1 VGRAAV
7 LRRQHHRRLPGVDE
21 VPWRE
26 DAPLPVVAG
35 HQIPVFKKSA
45 ELFATLT
52 GDSAGFDA
60 VSLRIGTIWGLAVLR
75 ASPPAQ
81 RGGLGRGP
89 RSHPAPAATYASEI
103 GSAAFGQG
111 DLMGTVG
118 PAGLAADEI
127 VRRLGTLEFDDLTEG
142 ERAPGARCAAAAV
155 LSPRGGRCQA
165 AALNGHRALRF
176 ARCMLEKPPCLGA
189 NAQRSGGQPQG
200 SSTRANSVGVDGCG
214 CSSVCSNPSRS
225 SMR

>member
-7 LRRQHHRRLPGVDE
+7 LRRQHHRRVRGVDE

-26 DAPLPVVAG
+26 NAPLPVVAG
-35 HQIPVFKKSA
+35 HQIPVFKKTA

-60 VSLRIGTIWGLAVLR
+60 VSLRIGTIRGAPRPARLAVLR

-81 RGGLGRGP
+81 RGGLGQGP

-103 GSAAFGQG
+103 GSAAFGQS

-127 VRRLGTLEFDDLTEG
+127 VRRLDTLEFDDLTEG
-142 ERAPGARCAAAAV
+142 
-155 LSPRGGRCQA
+155 
-165 AALNGHRALRF
+165 
-176 ARCMLEKPPCLGA
+176 
-189 NAQRSGGQPQG
+189 
-200 SSTRANSVGVDGCG
+200 
-214 CSSVCSNPSRS
+214 
-225 SMR
+225 

>member
-1 VGRAAV
+1 M
-7 LRRQHHRRLPGVDE
+7 
-21 VPWRE
+21 
-26 DAPLPVVAG
+26 VAG

-52 GDSAGFDA
+52 GDSAGVRRGEPADRHH
-60 VSLRIGTIWGLAVLR
+60 LGTPRPARQPVLR

-200 SSTRANSVGVDGCG
+200 SSTRANSVGVDGC
-214 CSSVCSNPSRS
+214 
-225 SMR
+225 